1 MLGCDVPPPRVSG
14 AKDSCQSAAQS
25 TRDADHSVAL
35 RNQWAKLHQESGPSL
50 TLNSF
55 TIIEVY
61 R

>member
-14 AKDSCQSAAQS
+14 AEDSCQSAAQS

-35 RNQWAKLHQESGPSL
+35 RKLHQESGPSL